1 VFLRPRVGPR
11 GRAVRAFSAVLLA
24 TLALSAC
31 SSDYGAEKGA
41 TKQSRD
47 ILDLW
52 RPMIVIALCILAL
65 VVGLVVWVVVRY
77 RARGRSDEPNQRQYV
92 IPIEVLYTAVPILIL
107 AVIFGLS
114 YKTQDEVD
122 ALDKRPAETIDVR
135 GFQWQWQFHYR
146 GDDITVTGLPGK
158 PPVMMLPVGETVR
171 LNLRSGD
178 VIHSFY
184 VPAFLYKRDV
194 IPGVHNRV
202 DIDVTD
208 PGTYTGYCA
217 EFCGL
222 DHARMTFVVKAVSR
236 SAFRDWAEQ
245 HAGAHL
251 EGAA

>member
-1 VFLRPRVGPR
+1 MFLRPRVGPR

-52 RPMIVIALCILAL
+52 RPMIVIAL
-65 VVGLVVWVVVRY
+65 
-77 RARGRSDEPNQRQYV
+77 
-92 IPIEVLYTAVPILIL
+92 TAVPILIL

>member
-1 VFLRPRVGPR
+1 VRVLVV
-11 GRAVRAFSAVLLA
+11 AVTAA
-24 TLALSAC
+24 LALSAC
-31 SSDYGAEKGA
+31 GSDFGAEKGA

-65 VVGLVVWVVVRY
+65 VVGLVVWSVVRY
-77 RARGRSDEPNQRQYV
+77 RARGRTDAPSQRQYV
-92 IPIEVLYTAVPILIL
+92 IPIEVLYTAVPILIV

-114 YKTQDEVD
+114 YKTQTDVD
-122 ALDKRPAETIDVR
+122 ALSDDPDVVIDVQ

-146 GDDITVTGLPGK
+146 GDDITVTGLPGR
-158 PPVMMLPVGETVR
+158 PPVMVLPVRETVR
-171 LNLRSGD
+171 LNLRSRD

-184 VPAFLYKRDV
+184 VPSFLYKRDV

-202 DIDVTD
+202 DVDVTD
-208 PGTYTGYCA
+208 AGTYTGFCA

-236 SAFRDWAEQ
+236 AEFRDWLD
-245 HAGAHL
+245 AHSGKHL
-251 EGAA
+251 QGAA